1 MNENADN
8 TEVEQDKSQAP
19 KKGAPRKIVDKAVL
33 RNLCEIQC
41 TIKEMAYVLGVSVDT
56 LNRNYRDV
64 IDEGKS
70 QGKIALRRAQWR
82 NAMEKNNVTMQIWLG
97 KNVLNQTDA
106 PLDEET
112 GTILPW
118 TD

>member
-8 TEVEQDKSQAP
+8 TDDKQE
-19 KKGAPRKIVDKAVL
+19 KVKGRPPIKVDKDVL

-41 TIKEMAYVLGVSVDT
+41 TIKEIAYVLGVSVDT

-97 KNVLNQTDA
+97 KNVLNQTDT
-106 PLDEET
+106 PLDEES

>member
-1 MNENADN
+1 MIENADN
-8 TEVEQDKSQAP
+8 TEEQQGKTKGRPPIKVDVE
-19 KKGAPRKIVDKAVL
+19 VL

-41 TIKEMAYVLGVSVDT
+41 TIKEIAFVLGVSVDT

-64 IDEGKS
+64 IDAGKS

-97 KNVLNQTDA
+97 KNVLNQTDT
-106 PLDEET
+106 PLDEEA

>member
-8 TEVEQDKSQAP
+8 TEMEQDKPEAP
-19 KKGAPRKIVDKAVL
+19 KKGAPKKIIDKAVL

-106 PLDEET
+106 PLDEES

>member
-1 MNENADN
+1 MIENADN
-8 TEVEQDKSQAP
+8 TEDKQE
-19 KKGAPRKIVDKAVL
+19 KVKGRPPIKVDKAVL

-41 TIKEMAYVLGVSVDT
+41 TIKEIAFVLGVSVDT

-106 PLDEET
+106 PLDEEA

>member
-1 MNENADN
+1 MNKNADN
-8 TEVEQDKSQAP
+8 TEDKQDKV
-19 KKGAPRKIVDKAVL
+19 KGRPYIKVDKAVL

-106 PLDEET
+106 PLDEEA

>member
-1 MNENADN
+1 MNENAAN
-8 TEVEQDKSQAP
+8 TDDKQG
-19 KKGAPRKIVDKAVL
+19 KVKGRPPIKVDVDVL

-41 TIKEMAYVLGVSVDT
+41 TIKEIAYVLGVSVDT

-64 IDEGKS
+64 IDQGKS

-97 KNVLNQTDA
+97 KNVLNQTDT
-106 PLDEET
+106 PLDEES